1 MNKKMFII
9 LFVYYFYFVY
19 SATESLKT
27 IKMEEYTKD
36 KETTSAKGAICMNM
50 KKMKSGDNNLYI
62 FFASD
67 GYTFDK
73 NSVRYKYENTCPAT
87 LSYDSTKYYKATNI
101 FDWFSSMYEY
111 EIKKDNSKTY
121 CIVAYKT
128 TNKLNNNP
136 KITIH
141 FSGSPSKTFYFFIIA
156 LIFIIIFLIV
166 CCSIYGCY
174 RCCCHKPDSR
184 QEILFTLGT
193 SDEGRPIIN

>member
-19 SATESLKT
+19 SATETLNT
-27 IKMEEYTKD
+27 IKIEEYSND
-36 KETTSAKGAICMNM
+36 KTTTSAKGAICLNM
-50 KKMKSGDNNLYI
+50 KKMEAGDNNLYI

-67 GYTFDK
+67 GFTFDK
-73 NSVRYKYENTCPAT
+73 NSVRYKYDTKCPT
-87 LSYDSTKYYKATNI
+87 SLSYDSTKYTKATNI

-111 EIKKDNSKTY
+111 EIKKDSSKTY

-128 TNKLNNNP
+128 TKKVSNNA
-136 KITIH
+136 KITIT
-141 FSGSPSKTFYFFIIA
+141 FSGSASKTLYFFVTAAIFVII
-156 LIFIIIFLIV
+156 LLIV